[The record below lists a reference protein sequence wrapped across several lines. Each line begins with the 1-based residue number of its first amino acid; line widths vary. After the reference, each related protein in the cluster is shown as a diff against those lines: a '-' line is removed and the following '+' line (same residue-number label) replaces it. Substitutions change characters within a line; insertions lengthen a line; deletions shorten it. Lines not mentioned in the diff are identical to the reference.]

1 MKNTNFVQVVSVLA
15 NLGVLAGIVF
25 LAFELRQNNEQL
37 AAQSRFNY
45 YQQRIAQTRS
55 LADDP
60 QLIDL
65 VLKSRSGELLTESE
79 QVRVSQLISTLFV
92 AWEFEY
98 GEWERG
104 LITDEE
110 FNVAAKRATW
120 EPGARMMNQFWEAY
134 KATGPKRFV
143 EFIES
148 EVMFQ

>member
-15 NLGVLAGIVF
+15 NIGVLAGIVF

-45 YQQRIAQTRS
+45 YQQCIAQTRS

-98 GEWERG
+98 GEWE
-104 LITDEE
+104 
-110 FNVAAKRATW
+110 
-120 EPGARMMNQFWEAY
+120 
-134 KATGPKRFV
+134 
-143 EFIES
+143 
-148 EVMFQ
+148 